1 MTPKLSHIAIAS
13 PSIEKIADKLRF
25 LSLQISEFHDV
36 PSEKVRAGMVSVKFS
51 EHFRMELLEPTE
63 DDSVISKFLAKRPL
77 GGIHHLCFEVSGIE
91 QWAKQLEQAGLEIL
105 PPGIRDG
112 VRGRA
117 LFIHPKSM
125 GGVLIELEEIFHGT

>member
-1 MTPKLSHIAIAS
+1 MTPQLSHIAIAS
-13 PSIEKIADKLRF
+13 PSIEKIADKLRS

-51 EHFRMELLEPTE
+51 RHFRIELLEPTE
-63 DDSVISKFLAKRPL
+63 ENSPISKFLNKRPL

-91 QWAKQLEQAGLEIL
+91 QWVKQLQEAGLEIL
-105 PPGIRDG
+105 PPGIRKG
-112 VRGRA
+112 SRGRA

-125 GGVLIELEEIFHGT
+125 GGVLIELEEISHGA